1 MKIAQSMVRY
11 LKKAE
16 NWEGAV
22 REAAMPLLEEGMIGK
37 EYIEAMYQTVRQ
49 LGSYIVIAPDVAMPH
64 ARPSEAVHQTGFSVL
79 LLEEPVYFGDGEDS
93 RARLIIPIACTD
105 GDAHL
110 EMVASLANILGNG
123 ETVEKMLHAQN
134 QKELYDCIS
143 SVSQ

>member
-11 LKKAE
+11 LKRVE
-16 NWEGAV
+16 NWEAAV

-79 LLEEPVYFGDGEDS
+79 LLEEPVYFGDKEDS

-105 GDAHL
+105 GDTHL